1 MISFLYVQTVRHR
14 GYFLSAEGDEA
25 HALPE
30 EGQTYAHVV
39 RQSYN
44 ATHSNASNW
53 YDRGARHYRCY
64 EVVSFFCRVVLKVY
78 NTSRLLLLILS
89 KELP

>member
-53 YDRGARHYRCY
+53 YDSLNGY
-64 EVVSFFCRVVLKVY
+64 ETPRLRDLK
-78 NTSRLLLLILS
+78 
-89 KELP
+89 